1 MLPIYLCGPI
11 NGCTDAECTGWRKL
25 ATDLLLPLPVHDPM
39 RRDYRG
45 IENLCGNA
53 AKIVE
58 QDKEDIDASAAL
70 LVMYTK
76 PSVGTAME
84 IMYAKT
90 EKWPRAAG
98 ITGPIRLPVHVVN
111 LSTAPLSPWLL
122 HHSSAIYET
131 LPAACEALRRI
142 YL

>member
-11 NGCTDAECTGWRKL
+11 NGCTDSECIGWRKL
-25 ATDLLLPLPVHDPM
+25 ATELLAPLPVFDPM

-45 IENLCGNA
+45 IENVAANA
-53 AKIVE
+53 AKIVD

-70 LVMYTK
+70 LVMYSK

-84 IMYAKT
+84 IMYART
-90 EKWPRAAG
+90 ERWPRAAG
-98 ITGPIRLPVHVVN
+98 ITGPVRLPVHVVN
-111 LSTAPLSPWLL
+111 MSSAALSPWLAY
-122 HHSSAIYET
+122 HSSAIYKT
-131 LPAACEALRRI
+131 LPVACEALRRI